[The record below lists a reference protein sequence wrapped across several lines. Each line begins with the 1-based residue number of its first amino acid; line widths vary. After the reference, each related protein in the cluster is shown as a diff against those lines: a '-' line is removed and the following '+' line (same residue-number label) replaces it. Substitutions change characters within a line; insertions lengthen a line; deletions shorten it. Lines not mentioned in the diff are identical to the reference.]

1 MALNFAA
8 RADGITMP
16 QVIERLIAPLH

>member
-8 RADGITMP
+8 RADGIT
-16 QVIERLIAPLH
+16 IEQTVARLVESLA